1 MSRLWVFVQAYL
13 DSQGG
18 MSSAALARKIG
29 IRPQT
34 VNTWKIRGS
43 RPEPGNLRD
52 LATAIDVD
60 YAILLA
66 AIETDGGYI
75 TDDDLDAVLD
85 SRKWISPEMRERL
98 RRHVNRLS
106 TDNPDKPDTGLARR

>member
-1 MSRLWVFVQAYL
+1 
-13 DSQGG
+13 

-29 IRPQT
+29 IPSQT

-43 RPEPGNLRD
+43 RPVPDTLRK

-66 AIETDGGYI
+66 AIEADSGYI
-75 TDDDLDAVLD
+75 TNDDLDAVLD
-85 SRKWISPEMRERL
+85 SKWISPEMRERL
-98 RRHVNRLS
+98 RRHVNRPS
-106 TDNPDKPDTGLARR
+106 TDDPGKPDTGSARR